1 MKKITLTP
9 VTVPLPRDISSEVR
23 MSVAKAEEA
32 MRKNNR
38 IIEDALYKQSSEF
51 VYDLE
56 ENIEDVNDEL
66 HDLESYV
73 SGMNSRIVPPELI
86 NMNNA
91 TPVLTYEFDNTASGY
106 AKIFSRDNSSVT
118 NIWDVRDEVAFRITV
133 SGTGIDAVYD
143 VYVKFK
149 GVLVAQPDVWVY
161 AKTRDTSASKTGLR
175 YLRTMYPLTLNSG
188 KPWYVE
194 YSPYNATARHIKV
207 EVFRTTPA
215 ITWYQ
220 TREASVYDAYY
231 WTNATVTLYDRR
243 GLITNGTIY
252 GTASASSYGGYISTY
267 LPMFM
272 SSTMPK
278 AGTGGIIKDALG
290 FLSTDGVVYN
300 TKATNKPINPHVGI
314 GVVMAN
320 YSAGSAL
327 DYRYFRQ
334 KMAWSGISGDGVMT
348 WDTFALGDPIY
359 LRCTMD
365 ASGNILSTNHLS
377 TVMSPGYT
385 WVLIGIGQSASA
397 INIDTCGKHFYTL
410 DASGKL
416 THIDG
421 LEIA

>member
-149 GVLVAQPDVWVY
+149 GVLIAQPDVWVY
-161 AKTRDTSASKTGLR
+161 AKTRDIHSAIG
-175 YLRTMYPLTLNSG
+175 
-188 KPWYVE
+188 
-194 YSPYNATARHIKV
+194 
-207 EVFRTTPA
+207 
-215 ITWYQ
+215 IT
-220 TREASVYDAYY
+220 
-231 WTNATVTLYDRR
+231 
-243 GLITNGTIY
+243 
-252 GTASASSYGGYISTY
+252 
-267 LPMFM
+267 F
-272 SSTMPK
+272 
-278 AGTGGIIKDALG
+278 
-290 FLSTDGVVYN
+290 
-300 TKATNKPINPHVGI
+300 
-314 GVVMAN
+314 
-320 YSAGSAL
+320 
-327 DYRYFRQ
+327 
-334 KMAWSGISGDGVMT
+334 GD
-348 WDTFALGDPIY
+348 FFKLFH
-359 LRCTMD
+359 R
-365 ASGNILSTNHLS
+365 GNIFVITVISINHRIHR
-377 TVMSPGYT
+377 
-385 WVLIGIGQSASA
+385 WVTSH
-397 INIDTCGKHFYTL
+397 INKSKIIFSK
-410 DASGKL
+410 
-416 THIDG
+416 
-421 LEIA
+421 